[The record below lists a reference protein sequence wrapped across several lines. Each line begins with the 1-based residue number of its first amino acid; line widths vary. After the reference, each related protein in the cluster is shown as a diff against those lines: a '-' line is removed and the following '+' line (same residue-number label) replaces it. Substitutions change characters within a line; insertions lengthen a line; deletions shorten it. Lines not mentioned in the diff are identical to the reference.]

1 MDVSLFRKLAE
12 RLDRST
18 EDMIELQRKLT
29 ATPALSPKNGGKG
42 EWEKARIILD
52 FLNAIGF
59 DSIEECNAPD
69 PETPEGTRPNIVAIL
84 HGENKERTIW
94 IMAHMDVV
102 PPGDLSLWKGDP
114 YQLRVEGDKIFGR
127 GVEDNQQGL
136 VSAVFAF
143 KALKEEDVIPPYN
156 IGLVLVSDEETG
168 SEYGIQY
175 LCNNFDIFKR
185 EDLIIVPDAGNREG
199 DMIEVAEKS
208 ILWIKFTT
216 KGKQC
221 HASTPGE
228 GVNAFRA
235 ASHLLVRLEKLHGI
249 YDRIDPVFDPPE
261 STFEPTMKQANVENI
276 NTIPGDDVFCI
287 DCRVLP
293 DFDLEKVIADI
304 RDIVAGVEKDFGVTI
319 EMAFPQREDAAPAT
333 AVDAPVVLALQTAV
347 KEVYKVEAKPM
358 GIGGGTVAAFFRRN
372 GLSAAVWSRMED
384 TCHQP
389 NEYCKIPYMVGDAK
403 VFAHVFLQE

>member
-235 ASHLLVRLEKLHGI
+235 ASHLLVRLEELHRI

-358 GIGGGTVAAFFRRN
+358 GIGGGTVAAFFRRS

-403 VFAHVFLQE
+403 VFAHVFLQG